1 MKEKRNK
8 KEENPLKYDV
18 TFSHVGYASIEAN
31 SPEEAWEKGQALGH
45 NDIEWADDFL
55 PTDVQEM

>member
-1 MKEKRNK
+1 M
-8 KEENPLKYDV
+8 KYDV

-31 SPEEAWEKGQALGH
+31 SPEEAWEKVQALGH